1 VVEATSSSEAG
12 AVASRVHHIGVTVA
26 SLDGALAFWESF
38 LERKAT
44 WRTRLDRPYLA
55 EIIGIPGVEID
66 GAFVDLPGGVI
77 LELLQYRTAD
87 KVANPAAT
95 ANPGN
100 VHICLAVENADAA
113 WRRAVDCGA
122 APVRRD
128 GPVEVDDGPNRGAR
142 VAYLRI
148 HDGVT
153 LEVFQRPQAAR
164 AEAA

>member
-1 VVEATSSSEAG
+1 M
-12 AVASRVHHIGVTVA
+12 
-26 SLDGALAFWESF
+26 
-38 LERKAT
+38 
-44 WRTRLDRPYLA
+44 DRPYLG

-77 LELLQYRTAD
+77 LELLEYRTAD
-87 KVANPAAT
+87 KAPNPPAT

-113 WRRAVDCGA
+113 WRRAVECGA
-122 APVRRD
+122 TPVRLA
-128 GPVEVDDGPNRGAR
+128 GPVEVDDGPNKGAR
-142 VAYLRI
+142 VAYLKI

-153 LEVFQRPQAAR
+153 LEVFQRPPAAR